1 MKIKRPQK
9 ILLCIIKDIGDV
21 LLTTTMA
28 EVLHTN
34 YPEAKI
40 DLLAASAGAPVAKN
54 NPYINEVVIYKKK
67 SPLKMIAEIRKRKYD
82 WVLDFLSNPRSAILT
97 FLSGAKLKAGSE
109 NAGHA
114 FYAYNFKFK
123 YPKQNIYNADL
134 KLNFIKQLGVTW
146 PTDKAPLVKYYFAD
160 GYQNKAKEL
169 YKTIGLDCDKE
180 FLFAFSPF
188 ATNIMREIPLNLYKD
203 LALLILKEYPKAK
216 IITTATP
223 QQTDR
228 LKEFLKMMP
237 NNVIAAPV
245 TEKLED
251 LMLVFTKVQV
261 QIGPCGGAKHMA
273 LASGART
280 VAFNNLTSG
289 FSWTPDNP
297 RHKYIQAPIKCS
309 PCFICCNG
317 QPCKTLITPE
327 MFFEAIKEVLKY

>member
-21 LLTTTMA
+21 LLTTPLA
-28 EVLHTN
+28 EVLHAN
-34 YPEAKI
+34 YPEAEI
-40 DLLAASAGAPVAKN
+40 DLLATSVCAPVAKN
-54 NPYINEVVIYKKK
+54 NPYINEVVIYDKKA
-67 SPLKMIAEIRKRKYD
+67 PLKMILEIRKRKYD
-82 WVLDFLSNPRSAILT
+82 WVLDFLTNPRSAILT

-109 NAGHA
+109 KGAHA

-123 YPKQNIYNADL
+123 YPKQPIYNADL

-146 PTDKAPLVKYYFAD
+146 PTDKAPLVQYYFAD
-160 GYQNKAKEL
+160 GYQNKAIEL

-188 ATNIMREIPLNLYKD
+188 ATNILREIPLDLYKD

-237 NNVIAAPV
+237 GNVIAAPV
-245 TEKLED
+245 TKTLED
-251 LMLVFTKVQV
+251 LITVFSKVQV
-261 QIGPCGGAKHMA
+261 QIGPCGGAKHLA
-273 LASGART
+273 LAGGART

-289 FSWTPDNP
+289 FSWTPANP
-297 RHKYIQAPIKCS
+297 RHKYIQAPVKCS
-309 PCFICCNG
+309 PCASWCAE
-317 QPCKTLITPE
+317 QPCKKLITPE